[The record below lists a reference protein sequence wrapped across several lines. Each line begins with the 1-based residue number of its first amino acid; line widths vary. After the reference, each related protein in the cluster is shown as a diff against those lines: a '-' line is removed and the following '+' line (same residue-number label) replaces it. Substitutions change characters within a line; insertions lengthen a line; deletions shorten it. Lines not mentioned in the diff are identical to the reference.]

1 MNSQPFFIGEME
13 ITMYLIFIQFPL
25 NIASNYFFLV
35 YLNLSFIGAAIHICF
50 MSFLLLLLYILYLT
64 LFTQIIQIYWPGLTK
79 EAFHS
84 WAEFLKLGK
93 RPNCHN
99 LSQSDVN
106 HS

>member
-1 MNSQPFFIGEME
+1 ME

-64 LFTQIIQIYWPGLTK
+64 LFTQIIQTYWPGLTK

-84 WAEFLKLGK
+84 WTEFLKLGK
-93 RPNCHN
+93 RPNCHK
-99 LSQSDVN
+99 LPQSDVN